1 MQIADHVGFKY
12 NIELVPDNNYGALN
26 LSTGQWNGL
35 VRVGKEF
42 WKGTVPWEILGF
54 YHRRRKKTEEKA
66 KVVAAFWGTELNK
79 FLAALT
85 IWHQDDLK
93 KGMNSSCSSYRTGAG
108 HPILQIFLVK
118 RASNCTNWINSAPQ
132 TEATTFAFSSV
143 LFLLL
148 WFFYLVLFR
157 KPRFMKSFFTSQ
169 NCDNFAKKISVWDVK

>member
-1 MQIADHVGFKY
+1 M
-12 NIELVPDNNYGALN
+12 
-26 LSTGQWNGL
+26 
-35 VRVGKEF
+35 
-42 WKGTVPWEILGF
+42 GF

-66 KVVAAFWGTELNK
+66 KVIAAFWGTELNK

-118 RASNCTNWINSAPQ
+118 RAIVI
-132 TEATTFAFSSV
+132 V
-143 LFLLL
+143 LIESILLPKQKRRPLPFLLSFSFFYG
-148 WFFYLVLFR
+148 FFYLVLFR

-169 NCDNFAKKISVWDVK
+169 NCDNFSKKISV